1 MKKDIHP
8 DWYPEAKVICSC
20 GATYTM
26 GATQETIRTDVC
38 SSCHPF
44 FTGEQRIVDSE
55 GQVQRFMKRL
65 EKRQELIQEAPSDGL
80 SKEERRRQKRAVI
93 EIVEEE
99 KAEEEEENKEE
110 QAPAE

>member
-8 DWYPEAKVICSC
+8 TWYPEAQVICSC

-26 GATQETIRTDVC
+26 GATKSEIRTDVC

-55 GQVQRFMKRL
+55 GQVERFMRRL
-65 EKRQELIQEAPSDGL
+65 ERREELLEEDEESANKKATSSPEASGRRNCGR
-80 SKEERRRQKRAVI
+80 KGRERSC
-93 EIVEEE
+93 
-99 KAEEEEENKEE
+99 
-110 QAPAE
+110 